1 VGDADI
7 WHAVRAALRKI
18 FFVREVVQAVRYLL
32 GGSGKKLAAHQ
43 V

>member
-7 WHAVRAALRKI
+7 WHAVRAGLRKI
-18 FFVREVVQAVRYLL
+18 FFVGEFVQAVPYLL
-32 GGSGKKLAAHQ
+32 GGSGKKPAAHQ